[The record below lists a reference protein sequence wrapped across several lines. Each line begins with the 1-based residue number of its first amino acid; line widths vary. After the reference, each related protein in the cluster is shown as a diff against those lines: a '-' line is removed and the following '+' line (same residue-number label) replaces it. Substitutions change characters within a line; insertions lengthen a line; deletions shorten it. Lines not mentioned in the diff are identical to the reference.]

1 MTDPSPLNPPP
12 ERVVAS
18 TPILAATLRWGG
30 LLTAGLVVLGAII
43 GFLVAG
49 ADGAWSALAGVLTAA
64 VFLGITALSILI
76 ANRWFGDPLYVQ
88 LFFAI
93 VLGGWLLKL
102 GLFVVIMIVLS
113 GQPWVEPMVFF
124 LSIVTGVVATLV
136 IDVIVITKMRLPNV
150 SDASLPSE
158 APTDHAPG
166 VQLPTVVPEDRAP
179 GRHHIVPEPGDQ
191 EGPAEQAPRS

>member
-1 MTDPSPLNPPP
+1 MSPSPVSSN
-12 ERVVAS
+12 
-18 TPILAATLRWGG
+18 PILRRTLIWS
-30 LLTAGLVVLGAII
+30 AVSMAVLAI
-43 GFLVAG
+43 VAG
-49 ADGAWSALAGVLTAA
+49 AIGLLVGGTEGLVSGLLGVVLAML
-64 VFLGITALSILI
+64 FLGITALSILI

-113 GQPWVEPMVFF
+113 GQPWIEPMVFF

-136 IDVIVITKMRLPNV
+136 IDVIVITRMRLPHV

-158 APTDHAPG
+158 APIDRAPG
-166 VQLPTVVPEDRAP
+166 VELPTVVPEDRAP
-179 GRHHIVPEPGDQ
+179 ARHHIVPEP
-191 EGPAEQAPRS
+191 PAQDGSGEQPPRS

>member
-1 MTDPSPLNPPP
+1 MSPSPVSSN
-12 ERVVAS
+12 
-18 TPILAATLRWGG
+18 PILRRTLIWSAVSMVVLAIVAGGIG
-30 LLTAGLVVLGAII
+30 LLVGETEGLVSGLLGVVLAM
-43 GFLVAG
+43 L
-49 ADGAWSALAGVLTAA
+49 
-64 VFLGITALSILI
+64 FLGITALSILI

-113 GQPWVEPMVFF
+113 GQPWIHPMVFF

-136 IDVIVITKMRLPNV
+136 IDVIVITRMRLPHV

-158 APTDHAPG
+158 VQDDRAPG

-179 GRHHIVPEPGDQ
+179 GRHHIVAEDVDQ
-191 EGPAEQAPRS
+191 DGPDEASARS

>member
-1 MTDPSPLNPPP
+1 MSPSPVSSN
-12 ERVVAS
+12 
-18 TPILAATLRWGG
+18 PILRRTLIWSAVSMVVLAIVAGGIG
-30 LLTAGLVVLGAII
+30 LLVGETEGLVSGLLGVVLAM
-43 GFLVAG
+43 L
-49 ADGAWSALAGVLTAA
+49 
-64 VFLGITALSILI
+64 FLGITALSILI

-113 GQPWVEPMVFF
+113 GQPWIHPIVFF

-136 IDVIVITKMRLPNV
+136 IDVIVITRMRLPHV

-158 APTDHAPG
+158 VQDDRAPG

-179 GRHHIVPEPGDQ
+179 GRHHIVAEPADQ
-191 EGPAEQAPRS
+191 DGPDEASARS